1 MKTAK
6 IRVRVLVPLVTALAL
21 LLAAFVVTV
30 YRIQD
35 NETTDR
41 VVKKLNSV
49 KELYKTQL
57 DSDASMLAA
66 ALRVILSNE
75 RMKEA
80 LRAKDRKALLEWG
93 ASLSKELRVNHK
105 ITHFYF
111 QGPDR
116 VNILRFYKPEKYG
129 DTINRFTML
138 EAQRAGQLIYGV
150 ELGTLGTFT
159 LRVVSPCYDKG
170 QLLGYIELGEEIEHI
185 VSSLHKVLGV
195 DIYVSIAKKNINR
208 EQWEEGMRML
218 GRKPDWERFPEH
230 VIVSQTRKDFL
241 EDLAPFLLESEHS
254 RETMDITVSSKGA
267 HYRCRF
273 VHLLDASGK
282 EVGDMIVALDVTD
295 AIAAANRSS
304 LVIAGVCVLVGGALF
319 VLFYFFLG
327 RVERQLVA
335 AQQELEQW
343 GETLEHKVQERTR
356 ELKEEIAERKRAE
369 EALQKSEERFR
380 QVSDSAGEWI
390 WEVDAQGLYTYSS
403 HVVEE
408 ILGYK
413 PEEIVGKKYFYDFL
427 APDVKEEFKKA
438 AFEGFAK
445 KAAFRGFINPNVHKN
460 GNIVILETNGTP
472 VMDDKGN
479 LLGYRGADTD
489 ITGRKKIEE
498 ALWES
503 QERFRAIVENTVLG
517 ITIMDTNYK
526 VIMTNATFA
535 KLSGKF
541 PDDFVGKYCF
551 REFEKREAV
560 CPHCPGMRAMASGKT
575 EEAEICVVIDDG
587 SCLYVRNRAIPLFGS
602 DGAIKGFIE
611 VVENVTERKQAEK
624 EKEKLQVQLLQSEKM
639 AAVGQLAGGVA
650 HEINNPLSVI
660 LGFAQGVAKR
670 INAGDP
676 LEMPLKSIEREA
688 TRCKKIVQ
696 DLLTFSRS
704 QKKEPEFIAVIP
716 TIESALSLV
725 QSRANT
731 AAVEIIREFQENI
744 PQLFANPTQVQQ
756 VVINLANNAMDAME
770 KGGTLTISAGR
781 LEEDNKR
788 WVEISVKDTG
798 TGMSEEIQSHIFEPF
813 FTTKEVGKGTGLGLG
828 LCYEIVKSAGGT
840 ITFATE
846 VGKGACFT
854 VRLPAAAEGA
864 NAN

>member
-1 MKTAK
+1 
-6 IRVRVLVPLVTALAL
+6 
-21 LLAAFVVTV
+21 
-30 YRIQD
+30 
-35 NETTDR
+35 
-41 VVKKLNSV
+41 
-49 KELYKTQL
+49 
-57 DSDASMLAA
+57 
-66 ALRVILSNE
+66 
-75 RMKEA
+75 
-80 LRAKDRKALLEWG
+80 
-93 ASLSKELRVNHK
+93 
-105 ITHFYF
+105 
-111 QGPDR
+111 
-116 VNILRFYKPEKYG
+116 
-129 DTINRFTML
+129 
-138 EAQRAGQLIYGV
+138 
-150 ELGTLGTFT
+150 
-159 LRVVSPCYDKG
+159 
-170 QLLGYIELGEEIEHI
+170 
-185 VSSLHKVLGV
+185 
-195 DIYVSIAKKNINR
+195 
-208 EQWEEGMRML
+208 
-218 GRKPDWERFPEH
+218 
-230 VIVSQTRKDFL
+230 
-241 EDLAPFLLESEHS
+241 
-254 RETMDITVSSKGA
+254 
-267 HYRCRF
+267 
-273 VHLLDASGK
+273 
-282 EVGDMIVALDVTD
+282 
-295 AIAAANRSS
+295 
-304 LVIAGVCVLVGGALF
+304 
-319 VLFYFFLG
+319 
-327 RVERQLVA
+327 
-335 AQQELEQW
+335 
-343 GETLEHKVQERTR
+343 
-356 ELKEEIAERKRAE
+356 
-369 EALQKSEERFR
+369 
-380 QVSDSAGEWI
+380 
-390 WEVDAQGLYTYSS
+390 
-403 HVVEE
+403 
-408 ILGYK
+408 
-413 PEEIVGKKYFYDFL
+413 
-427 APDVKEEFKKA
+427 
-438 AFEGFAK
+438 
-445 KAAFRGFINPNVHKN
+445 
-460 GNIVILETNGTP
+460 
-472 VMDDKGN
+472 
-479 LLGYRGADTD
+479 
-489 ITGRKKIEE
+489 
-498 ALWES
+498 
-503 QERFRAIVENTVLG
+503 
-517 ITIMDTNYK
+517 MDTNYK

-846 VGKGACFT
+846 VGKGTCFT
-854 VRLPAAAEGA
+854 ARLPAAAEGA

>member
-1 MKTAK
+1 MKTAR
-6 IRVRVLVPLVTALAL
+6 IRLRVLVPLVTALAL

-30 YRIQD
+30 NSIQD
-35 NETTDR
+35 RDTTDR
-41 VVKKLNSV
+41 VAKKLNSV

-80 LRAKDRKALLEWG
+80 LRARDRKALLEWG
-93 ASLSKELRVNHK
+93 TPLSEELRVNHK

-129 DTINRFTML
+129 DTINRFTTL
-138 EAQRAGQLIYGV
+138 EAQRTGQLTYGV
-150 ELGTLGTFT
+150 ELGALGTFT
-159 LRVVSPCYDKG
+159 LRAVSPCYDNG
-170 QLLGYIELGEEIEHI
+170 QLLGYIELGEEIDHI
-185 VSSLHKVLGV
+185 AQKLHEVLGV
-195 DIYVSIAKKNINR
+195 NIFVAIEKEHVDR
-208 EQWEEGMRML
+208 KQWETGMQVL
-218 GRKPDWERFPEH
+218 GRDFNWDQFSDV
-230 VIVSQTRKDFL
+230 VIVSQTKPTFPM
-241 EDLAPFLLESEHS
+241 ELAPFLSKSQRARESVDV
-254 RETMDITVSSKGA
+254 RTTADGLR
-267 HYRCRF
+267 YRCKF
-273 VHLLDASGK
+273 LPLTDASGR
-282 EVGDMIVALDVTD
+282 EVGAMVVAIDVTE

-304 LVIAGVCVLVGGALF
+304 LVVSGVCVLVGGALF

-335 AQQELEQW
+335 AHQELEQW
-343 GETLEHKVQERTR
+343 GKTLEHKVEERTR
-356 ELKEEIAERKRAE
+356 ELKEEIAERK
-369 EALQKSEERFR
+369 
-380 QVSDSAGEWI
+380 
-390 WEVDAQGLYTYSS
+390 
-403 HVVEE
+403 
-408 ILGYK
+408 
-413 PEEIVGKKYFYDFL
+413 
-427 APDVKEEFKKA
+427 KA
-438 AFEGFAK
+438 
-445 KAAFRGFINPNVHKN
+445 
-460 GNIVILETNGTP
+460 
-472 VMDDKGN
+472 
-479 LLGYRGADTD
+479 
-489 ITGRKKIEE
+489 EE

-503 QERFRAIVENTVLG
+503 QQRYQAIVENTVLG

-526 VIMTNATFA
+526 IIMTNATFA
-535 KLSGKF
+535 NLFRKSPG
-541 PDDFVGKYCF
+541 DFVGKYCF
-551 REFEKREAV
+551 REYERREAV
-560 CPHCPGMRAMASGKT
+560 CPHCPGKRAMVSGNT
-575 EEAEICVVIDDG
+575 EEVETHAVLDDG
-587 SCLYVRNRAIPLFGS
+587 TYVYVRNRAIPLFGS
-602 DGAIKGFIE
+602 DGVIKGFIE
-611 VVENVTERKQAEK
+611 MVENITERKQAEK

-688 TRCKKIVQ
+688 KRCKKIVQ

-770 KGGTLTISAGR
+770 KGGTLSISARGV
-781 LEEDNKR
+781 EENSKR

-840 ITFATE
+840 IAFATE
-846 VGKGACFT
+846 AGKGTCFT
-854 VRLPAAAEGA
+854 VRLPVADEGA
-864 NAN
+864 EKVSTPNFSKP